1 MRRFKALI
9 LSWDFGI
16 TLLSVFAT
24 YLFLPEYINMNFAL
38 SFYNV
43 AMTVLSIIFSL
54 FFTAMAII
62 MSSSDND
69 FIEFLEENNTFTELL
84 WSFKFTLFILF
95 LSLILSII
103 LYSGTSFWIETNHNE
118 TWIQNTSLLLI
129 LQFFFLYGML
139 ATWFSIIDTVKF
151 SKYRSAFLKKQK
163 TEKQKLEK

>member
-1 MRRFKALI
+1 MRRFKAII
-9 LSWDFGI
+9 LCWDFGF

-24 YLFLPEYINMNFAL
+24 YLVLPEYINMNFAL

-69 FIEFLEENNTFTELL
+69 FIEFLEEKNTFTELL
-84 WSFKFTLFILF
+84 WSFKFTLFVLF

-103 LYSGTSFWIETNHNE
+103 LYSGTSYWIETNHNE
-118 TWIQNTSLLLI
+118 TWLQDYRLLLL
-129 LQFFFLYGML
+129 LQFCFLYGMI
-139 ATWFSIIDTVKF
+139 ATWFSIMDTVKF
-151 SKYRSAFLKKQK
+151 SKYRSDFLKEQK
-163 TEKQKLEK
+163 AEE

>member
-1 MRRFKALI
+1 MRRFKAVI
-9 LSWDFGI
+9 LSWDFVI

-24 YLFLPEYINMNFAL
+24 YLVLPEYINMNFAL

-69 FIEFLEENNTFTELL
+69 FIEFLEKKNTFTELL
-84 WSFKFTLFILF
+84 WSFKFTLFVLF

-103 LYSGTSFWIETNHNE
+103 LYSGTSYWIETNHNE
-118 TWIQNTSLLLI
+118 TWLQDYRLLLL
-129 LQFFFLYGML
+129 LQFCFLYGMI
-139 ATWFSIIDTVKF
+139 ATWFSIMDTVKF
-151 SKYRSAFLKKQK
+151 SKYRSDFLKEQK
-163 TEKQKLEK
+163 TQE

>member
-1 MRRFKALI
+1 MRRFKAII

-24 YLFLPEYINMNFAL
+24 YLVLPEYINMNFAL

-69 FIEFLEENNTFTELL
+69 FIEFLEERNTFTELL
-84 WSFKFTLFILF
+84 WSFKFTLFVLF

-103 LYSGTSFWIETNHNE
+103 LYSGTSYWIETNHNE
-118 TWIQNTSLLLI
+118 TWLQDYKLLLL
-129 LQFFFLYGML
+129 LQFCFLYGMI
-139 ATWFSIIDTVKF
+139 ATWFSIMDTVKF
-151 SKYRSAFLKKQK
+151 SKYRSDFLKEQK
-163 TEKQKLEK
+163 TKE

>member
-1 MRRFKALI
+1 MRRFWAII

-24 YLFLPEYINMNFAL
+24 YLVLPEYINMNFAL

-84 WSFKFTLFILF
+84 WSFKYTLFILF

-118 TWIQNTSLLLI
+118 TWLQDTRLLLI
-129 LQFFFLYGML
+129 VQFCFLYGMT
-139 ATWFSIIDTVKF
+139 ATWLSIIDTVKF
-151 SKYRSAFLKKQK
+151 SKYRSVFLKKQK
-163 TEKQKLEK
+163 AEK